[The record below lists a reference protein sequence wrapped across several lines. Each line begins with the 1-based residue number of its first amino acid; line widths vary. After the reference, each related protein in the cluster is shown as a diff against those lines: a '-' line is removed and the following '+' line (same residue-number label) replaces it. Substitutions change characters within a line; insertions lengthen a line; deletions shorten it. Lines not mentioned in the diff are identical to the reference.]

1 MMWGIQCT
9 NAEVA
14 AAAMTAALHE
24 GVIVLSA
31 GVRGDVLSIAPPLVI
46 SEEQLR
52 FALETIAR
60 SLR

>member
-1 MMWGIQCT
+1 MMWGIQCVSSD
-9 NAEVA
+9 VA
-14 AAAMTAALHE
+14 AVAMTAALQE
-24 GVIVLSA
+24 GVIILSA

-52 FALETIAR
+52 CALDTIAR